1 MSFDI
6 ILAEPQHQTAINDLL
21 EHCFGPGRLARTA
34 ERLREGNVPIA
45 KLSHLA
51 MDDKNAIV
59 GAISFWPI
67 RIGDAPALLLGPLAV
82 HHAMQGQGV
91 GLRLMQAGL
100 QAIDAARFP
109 HVLLVGDLPY
119 YARIGFEI
127 APPSI
132 AMPGPVNSARLL
144 LRGADMGADGD
155 ALSGM
160 VRPAPDLC

>member
-1 MSFDI
+1 MSYDI
-6 ILAEPQHQTAINDLL
+6 ILADSEHQTAITKLL

-34 ERLREGNVPIA
+34 ERLREGNMAIA
-45 KLSHLA
+45 ALSHVA
-51 MDDKNAIV
+51 INEQTEIV

-91 GLRLMQAGL
+91 GLKLMQTGL

-119 YARIGFEI
+119 YARVGFDI

-132 AMPGPVNSARLL
+132 VMPGPVDAARLL
-144 LRGADMGADGD
+144 LRGPDMRGLTGP
-155 ALSGM
+155 